1 MRAALYC
8 RTSTTD
14 QNPENQARELRT
26 YAEARGWAVTE
37 FVDQISGVKE
47 SRPALDRLQLATRRR
62 QFDVV
67 LVWDLSRLGRSLGH
81 LIRLVEDWQALGIS
95 LVSFR
100 DGLDLSTPSG
110 RLQMHVLGAL
120 ATFER
125 ERLRERV
132 VCGLARARAQGKRLG
147 RPRKARAAIA
157 APGCSVRDA
166 AKAWGVSKSTAARWR
181 ASGRDGGTKNPLAS
195 DAVFAPDSLVTA

>member
-14 QNPENQARELRT
+14 QNPENQARELRS
-26 YAEARGWAVTE
+26 YAAARGWAVTE

-47 SRPALDRLQLATRRR
+47 SRPALDRLQLAARRR
-62 QFDVV
+62 QFDVI

-100 DGLDLSTPSG
+100 DGLDLATPSG

-132 VCGLARARAQGKRLG
+132 ICGLQRAKAQGKQLG
-147 RPRKARAAIA
+147 RRPYAITDDQFEA
-157 APGCSVRDA
+157 VAHLSVREA
-166 AKAWGVSKSTAARWR
+166 AKALAVSYSVVHRWR
-181 ASGRDGGTKNPLAS
+181 LSQRSIVAA
-195 DAVFAPDSLVTA
+195 

>member
-1 MRAALYC
+1 MKAAIYC

-26 YAEARGWAVTE
+26 FADARGWTVTE
-37 FVDQISGVKE
+37 FVDQMSGVKE
-47 SRPALDRLQLATRRR
+47 SRPALDRLQLAARRR
-62 QFDVV
+62 QFDVI

-132 VCGLARARAQGKRLG
+132 ICGLQRAKAQGKQLG
-147 RPRKARAAIA
+147 RRPYDISDDRFDMVAHLSVRAAARAL
-157 APGCSVRDA
+157 
-166 AKAWGVSKSTAARWR
+166 GVSNSVVHRRRLANHPTVAA
-181 ASGRDGGTKNPLAS
+181 
-195 DAVFAPDSLVTA
+195 